1 MRIREA
7 SVTDAPAIARV
18 TVDTWKTAYRG
29 IIDDNYSFLKPG
41 EQTASELIDTVF
53 DEFIAADY
61 TSAGKAASPFFGVL
75 LPFTQS

>member
-1 MRIREA
+1 MPDSIM
-7 SVTDAPAIARV
+7 ICL
-18 TVDTWKTAYRG
+18 
-29 IIDDNYSFLKPG
+29 LKPG
-41 EQTASELIDTVF
+41 KEQTASELIDTVF